1 MKSDPGFW
9 KGTVLVLLFTLSF
22 TAAEAL
28 SGEPAVTP
36 LLDTPNNRVYYN
48 HLIEAVRAAEESINV
63 LMSTAENYP
72 KHPGGIQSDLFD
84 ALGSAADRGV
94 MVRVLLDE
102 SDFSSSITETNKET
116 AKLLRDHG
124 LRVKLDDP
132 GVTTHAK
139 LIVIDE
145 RITIVGSSN
154 WNYPSYTDTYQSNVE
169 LASEKVGSFYSR
181 VFDAIWT
188 GDSLEKIKLPDL
200 SGGKAVVPFISTGD
214 NRSYFSV
221 AKEMIQGAQE
231 SINLVLFKITRY
243 PEFQNSK
250 SNKLLKALVQANE
263 RGVELK
269 IVLDVN
275 TWSDDV
281 NRNNR
286 ETALWLL
293 GQGVEKVSFD
303 NLNSTTHSKVLI
315 VDGESVLLGSTNWSY
330 YSLSKNLEADIL
342 IQNAPEVGRA
352 CRRYFAKLWKKADVP
367 SREELSG
374 NLAGD

>member
-1 MKSDPGFW
+1 MKSNRVFV
-9 KGTVLVLLFTLSF
+9 KGTTLVLFFLLSF
-22 TAAEAL
+22 ATVEAV
-28 SGEPAVTP
+28 SGEPTVTP
-36 LLDTPNNRVYYN
+36 LLDTPGNRVYYN
-48 HLIEAVRAAEESINV
+48 HLIEEVRTAEESIRV
-63 LMSTAENYP
+63 MMSTAENYP
-72 KHPGGIQSDLFD
+72 KHPKGIQSELFD
-84 ALGSAADRGV
+84 ALGSAVDRGV
-94 MVRVLLDE
+94 IVRVLLDE
-102 SDFSSSITETNKET
+102 SDFSSSITETNKTT
-116 AKLLRDHG
+116 AEVLRDRG

-132 GVTTHAK
+132 EVTTHAK

-145 RITIVGSSN
+145 RVTIVGSSN

-169 LASEKVGSFYSR
+169 LASGKVGGFYSR

-188 GDSLEKIKLPDL
+188 GESLAKIKLPEL
-200 SGGKAVVPFISTGD
+200 FGGKAVVPLISAGD

-221 AKEMIQGAQE
+221 AKEMIEGAQE

-243 PEFQNSK
+243 PEFRDSK

-263 RGVELK
+263 RGVELR

-281 NRNNR
+281 NRSNR

-303 NLNSTTHSKVLI
+303 SLNSTTHSKVLI
-315 VDGESVLLGSTNWSY
+315 VDGDSVLLGSTNWSY

-342 IQNAPEVGRA
+342 IQDAPEVGRA
-352 CRRYFAKLWKKADVP
+352 YRRYFAELWKKADVP

>member
-1 MKSDPGFW
+1 M
-9 KGTVLVLLFTLSF
+9 
-22 TAAEAL
+22 
-28 SGEPAVTP
+28 
-36 LLDTPNNRVYYN
+36 
-48 HLIEAVRAAEESINV
+48 AEESIRV
-63 LMSTAENYP
+63 MMSTAENYP
-72 KHPGGIQSDLFD
+72 KHPKGIQSELFD
-84 ALGSAADRGV
+84 ALGSAVDRGV
-94 MVRVLLDE
+94 IVRVLLDE
-102 SDFSSSITETNKET
+102 SDFSSSITETNKTT
-116 AKLLRDHG
+116 AEVLRDRG

-132 GVTTHAK
+132 EVTTHAK

-145 RITIVGSSN
+145 RVTIVGSSN

-169 LASEKVGSFYSR
+169 LASGKVGGFYSR

-188 GDSLEKIKLPDL
+188 GESLAKIKLPEL
-200 SGGKAVVPFISTGD
+200 FGGKAVVPLISAGD

-221 AKEMIQGAQE
+221 AKEMIEGAQE

-243 PEFQNSK
+243 PEFRDSK

-263 RGVELK
+263 RGVELR

-281 NRNNR
+281 NRSNR

-303 NLNSTTHSKVLI
+303 SLNSTTHSKVLI
-315 VDGESVLLGSTNWSY
+315 VDGDSVLLGSTNWSY

-342 IQNAPEVGRA
+342 IQDAPEVGRA
-352 CRRYFAKLWKKADVP
+352 YRRYFAELWKKADVP

>member
-1 MKSDPGFW
+1 MKSHPGFLNV
-9 KGTVLVLLFTLSF
+9 TVLVLLLTLSF
-22 TAAEAL
+22 TAAAAL

-36 LLDTPNNRVYYN
+36 LLDTPENRVYYN

-116 AKLLRDHG
+116 AKLLRNHG

-132 GVTTHAK
+132 KVTTHAK
-139 LIVIDE
+139 LIVVDE
-145 RITIVGSSN
+145 QVTIVGSSN
-154 WNYPSYTDTYQSNVE
+154 WNYPSYTDTYQSNIKLTAEGV
-169 LASEKVGSFYSR
+169 SSFYSSI
-181 VFDAIWT
+181 FDVLWA
-188 GDSLEKIKLPDL
+188 GESVEKIKLPEL
-200 SGGKAVVPFISTGD
+200 SGDETIVPLVSTGE

-221 AKEMIQGAQE
+221 AKEMIERAEE
-231 SINLVLFKITRY
+231 SIKLVVFKITRY
-243 PEFQNSK
+243 PEFRNSK
-250 SNKLLKALVQANE
+250 SNKLLKALVQAND

-269 IVLDVN
+269 LILDVN

-281 NRNNR
+281 NRSNR

-303 NLNSTTHSKVLI
+303 SLNSTTHSKVLI
-315 VDGESVLLGSTNWSY
+315 VDGDSVLLGSTNWSY
-330 YSLSKNLEADIL
+330 YSLAKNLEADIL
-342 IQNAPEVGRA
+342 IRDSPEVGRVY
-352 CRRYFAKLWKKADVP
+352 RRYFAELWKKAEVP

>member
-1 MKSDPGFW
+1 MKSYRGFL
-9 KGTVLVLLFTLSF
+9 KGTVLVLLIILSF

-28 SGEPAVTP
+28 SDEPAVTP
-36 LLDTPNNRVYYN
+36 LLDTPRNRVYYN
-48 HLIEAVRAAEESINV
+48 HLTEAVRASEESIRV
-63 LMSTAENYP
+63 MMSTAENYP
-72 KHPGGIQSDLFD
+72 KHPEGIQSDLFD

-102 SDFSSSITETNKET
+102 SDFSSSITETNKKT
-116 AKLLRDHG
+116 AELLRDHG
-124 LRVKLDDP
+124 LNVKLDDP
-132 GVTTHAK
+132 RVTTHAK

-145 RITIVGSSN
+145 RVTIVGSSN

-169 LASEKVGSFYSR
+169 LVSEEVGGFYGK
-181 VFDAIWT
+181 VFDAVWA
-188 GDSLEKIKLPDL
+188 GESLGKIKLPEL
-200 SGGKAVVPFISTGD
+200 SGGEAIVPLISTGE
-214 NRSYFSV
+214 NRSYYRV
-221 AKEMIQGAQE
+221 AKEMIESAQA

-243 PEFQNSK
+243 PEFRSSK
-250 SNKLLKALVQANE
+250 SNKLLEALVQARE
-263 RGVELK
+263 RGVELR

-281 NRNNR
+281 NRSNR

-303 NLNSTTHSKVLI
+303 SLASTTHSKVLI
-315 VDGESVLLGSTNWSY
+315 VDGDSVLLGSTNWSY

-342 IQNAPEVGRA
+342 IHDSSEVGGA
-352 CRRYFAKLWKKADVP
+352 YQKYFEDLWRKADVP

-374 NLAGD
+374 NLEGD